1 MMYSNGLEPISSAA
15 EEPFEQLRAIRLS
28 VLSEQRQAI
37 YKERETMTVNYR
49 VQKRIGAEA
58 ETLAELERAI
68 GRCELALLELD
79 AIEMEWDAI
88 VQGAR
93 A

>member
-1 MMYSNGLEPISSAA
+1 MYSNGLEPLARAA
-15 EEPFEQLRAIRLS
+15 EELAEKLRAIRED

-68 GRCELALLELD
+68 ARCELALLELD
-79 AIEMEWDAI
+79 AIALEWG
-88 VQGAR
+88 QYLHC
-93 A
+93 

>member
-1 MMYSNGLEPISSAA
+1 MYSNGLEPLARAA
-15 EEPFEQLRAIRLS
+15 EELAEKLRAIRAD
-28 VLSEQRQAI
+28 VLSEQRQAV
-37 YKERETMTVNYR
+37 YKERETMTVSYR

-79 AIEMEWDAI
+79 AIAQEWEMLS
-88 VQGAR
+88 
-93 A
+93 

>member
-1 MMYSNGLEPISSAA
+1 MYSNGLELVARAA
-15 EEPFEQLRAIRLS
+15 EELAEKLRAIRAD
-28 VLSEQRQAI
+28 VLSEQRQAV
-37 YKERETMTVNYR
+37 YKERETMTVSYR

-79 AIEMEWDAI
+79 AIAQEWEMLS
-88 VQGAR
+88 
-93 A
+93 

>member
-1 MMYSNGLEPISSAA
+1 MYSNGLEPIVRAA
-15 EEPFEQLRAIRLS
+15 EELAEQLRAIRLS

-68 GRCELALLELD
+68 ARCELALLELD
-79 AIEMEWDAI
+79 AIAQEWSAEE
-88 VQGAR
+88 
-93 A
+93 

>member
-1 MMYSNGLEPISSAA
+1 MYSNGLEPLARAA
-15 EEPFEQLRAIRLS
+15 EELAEKLRAIRED

-68 GRCELALLELD
+68 ARCELALLELD
-79 AIEMEWDAI
+79 AIALEWET
-88 VQGAR
+88 QS
-93 A
+93 

>member
-1 MMYSNGLEPISSAA
+1 MYTNGLELVALAA
-15 EEPFEQLRAIRLS
+15 EELAEKLRAIREE
-28 VLSEQRQAI
+28 VLSEQKLAI

-58 ETLAELERAI
+58 ETLTELERAI

-79 AIEMEWDAI
+79 AIALEWEMLS
-88 VQGAR
+88 
-93 A
+93 

>member
-1 MMYSNGLEPISSAA
+1 MYRNGLEQAA
-15 EEPFEQLRAIRLS
+15 IELDGDVLRAIRLS

-37 YKERETMTVNYR
+37 YKERETMTIQYR

-68 GRCELALLELD
+68 ARCELALLELD
-79 AIEMEWDAI
+79 AIAQEWEMLP
-88 VQGAR
+88 
-93 A
+93 

>member
-1 MMYSNGLEPISSAA
+1 MYSNGLEPLARAA
-15 EEPFEQLRAIRLS
+15 EEMAEQLRAIRLS
-28 VLSEQRQAI
+28 VLAEQRAAI

-68 GRCELALLELD
+68 ARCELALLELD
-79 AIEMEWDAI
+79 AIALEWEMLP
-88 VQGAR
+88 
-93 A
+93 